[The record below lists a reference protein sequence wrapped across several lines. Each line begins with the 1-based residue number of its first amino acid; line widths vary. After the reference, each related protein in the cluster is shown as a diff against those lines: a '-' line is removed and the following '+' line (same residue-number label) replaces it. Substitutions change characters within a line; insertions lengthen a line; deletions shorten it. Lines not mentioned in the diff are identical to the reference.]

1 MKRLRLGVILG
12 LVVLFGTPVAFA
24 AQSSSTNYEVNEVQF
39 DSGGLLNASS
49 PNYQAQQSAGS
60 TTAGSACGTLYC
72 ADNGF
77 LTGSDPFLQMVVT
90 PATINLGTLSSAG
103 TATGFAN
110 FSIRAYLDSGYII
123 VSMNNPPSD
132 NEGTTLNALSSP
144 TASSVG
150 SEQFGINL
158 VRNLTTCANP
168 APTNYGADPSL
179 VPSSTFANGIA
190 APGYNTC
197 GLFKYHKGD
206 TIAENNGKGWGET
219 DYEISYMININPVSK
234 AGVYSM
240 TQDLVAV
247 ATY

>member
-12 LVVLFGTPVAFA
+12 LVVLLGTPAAFA
-24 AQSSSTNYEVNEVQF
+24 AQSSSPNYQVNEVQF

-60 TTAGSACGTLYC
+60 NVAGSACGTLYC

-77 LTGSDPFLQMVVT
+77 LTGSDPFLQMVVN
-90 PATINLGTLSSAG
+90 PATVNLGTLSSTG
-103 TATGFAN
+103 TATGYAT

-123 VSMNNPPSD
+123 VSMNNPPTDS
-132 NEGTTLNALSSP
+132 EGSTLSALSSP

-150 SEQFGINL
+150 TEQFGINL
-158 VRNLTTCANP
+158 VLNSTGCANP
-168 APTNYGADPSL
+168 APANYGANPSL

-206 TIAENNGKGWGET
+206 TIAESNGKGWGET
-219 DYEISYMININPVSK
+219 DYTISYMANINPASK